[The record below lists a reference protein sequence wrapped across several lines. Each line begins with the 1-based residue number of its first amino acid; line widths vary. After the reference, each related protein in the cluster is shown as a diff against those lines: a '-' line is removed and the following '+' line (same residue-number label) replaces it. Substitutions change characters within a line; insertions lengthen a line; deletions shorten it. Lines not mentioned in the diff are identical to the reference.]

1 MGPRWKSRA
10 MMKRNG
16 RRPKLLTVDELGELV
31 EELCAAKDP
40 VVKEVLTDQTMEG
53 WYGKTIEEI
62 RKSERL
68 GPKAWW
74 LGDPDKFT
82 PEQIHSLLDGATEI
96 FR

>member
-1 MGPRWKSRA
+1 

-16 RRPKLLTVDELGELV
+16 RRPKLLTVDELGEL
-31 EELCAAKDP
+31 EDP
-40 VVKEVLTDQTMEG
+40 VVKEVLTDQIMEG

-68 GPKAWW
+68 GSKAWW
-74 LGDPDKFT
+74 LGDPNKFT